1 VEVLAMHRLSP
12 NDFDVDPLERKV
24 VHKESGIWFRFYE
37 YLNEEDWKR
46 SDSVIYRDNP
56 KWAGNRMELAA
67 AAKNAALVKGMK
79 ARKPTER

>member
-1 VEVLAMHRLSP
+1 MMTPLLPDEFEV
-12 NDFDVDPLERKV
+12 DTLERRV
-24 VHKESGIWFRFYE
+24 LHKESGIWFRFYE

-56 KWAGNRMELAA
+56 NWPGDRNQLAA

-79 ARKPTER
+79 ARKPTHH